1 MKKLGLIGGSGPE
14 STLVYYK
21 EINTRI
27 NQMSGETCFPE
38 FTIES
43 INLYRISEFR
53 VADDMEGMKEYLL
66 KGIRN
71 LAAAGAEIGALTA
84 GTLHMVFDDLAKES
98 PIPLISIPEIVSKVA
113 KERGYRKVGILGTDV
128 TMKKDFMKKP
138 FMEKGI
144 DVIAPKEEEM
154 ELVNHRIFT
163 ELENAIIKPSTEKEL
178 IDIINRM
185 KEENGIEAVILGCT
199 ELPLI
204 LNQGNS
210 PVDVL
215 DIMRIHIEEL
225 TKIMMESEEIN

>member
-21 EINTRI
+21 EINMRI
-27 NQMSGETCFPE
+27 NEMSNETCFPE

-43 INLYRISEFR
+43 INLYKISEYR
-53 VADDMEGMKEYLL
+53 MADDMEGMKNYLL
-66 KGIRN
+66 KAIQN
-71 LAAAGAEIGALTA
+71 LAAAGAQIGALTA
-84 GTLHMVFDDLAKES
+84 GTLHMVYDDLAKES
-98 PIPLISIPEIVSKVA
+98 SIPLISIPEIVSRVA
-113 KERGYRKVGILGTDV
+113 EERGYHKVGILGTDV

-138 FMEKGI
+138 FRMKGI
-144 DVIAPKEEEM
+144 EVVAPTEEEM

-178 IDIINRM
+178 IDIIRRM
-185 KEENGIEAVILGCT
+185 KEEDGIEAVILGCT

-204 LNQGNS
+204 LNQMNS

-225 TKIMMESEEIN
+225 TKIMMKD